1 MRQTFWGRPV
11 AGDDASPA
19 FACSACKNTGCKGKV
34 LLRWKRRGHQTRW
47 IFPLLAAVAVAAACL
62 RPRFAQARR
71 FTSSPL
77 RGYLDTIHNAGV
89 RRPSLFAQSSPRF
102 SEDRLSS
109 RIPDSRTVPVNSR
122 AWHVYQTTK
131 VCEPVVAR
139 PPFENSE
146 VDHKLSAFL
155 FSAGSLCKDPPV
167 RRSFSFPGYRSS
179 LVAFPAASFSPA
191 ADSLGFPTSPIFPSS
206 FPSVS
211 PFLSSSLWMIR
222 VVMPIIPTP
231 ESLCPPR
238 APVVYEE
245 LLRRANVTEV
255 NYLTSLRS
263 KADEIL
269 PLLFDIARDQGRE
282 ISPGMTFKPQQF
294 EQLKRLHEA
303 HLRGDLE
310 AQLAREKETQS
321 TPEHAEDAGKQPEP
335 TVGSPE
341 SWGDVRLARI
351 VSKHSG
357 KQTTRRTLPAMRSSV
372 PAAFHLI
379 DDLYGPIYDKKVLL
393 KQVHYFLE
401 QGNYEAVRKV
411 LRENRNVLCMEDA
424 KKLLEFAASV
434 IEAKEK
440 AALILRI
447 EAAWDSYRQ
456 ALPPSFTQQDA
467 KNLQFQLAHLSAGA
481 ASGTSPPSEVG
492 DKGSPASRQKKREK
506 QIDKRKRR
514 EAEAALRTQAHLLK
528 RLYEKAT
535 TEIRGLQHEAGL
547 RVRAVYHSIHKALW
561 DHGALKPYKKRPGK
575 NMQRATLDV
584 EDVSPYLKP
593 PPEATRLE
601 RLEATEAFARAVD
614 AEDWMEACKI
624 LRTKTRLLMFKSRH
638 KLLARFL
645 ELYQVVHAKAVKPQS
660 PEGTAAISG
669 KGDGEDS
676 GDLESKPSGH
686 EQNSGSDSKFE
697 SDVDESTAESGDK
710 AKRKRLTRREK
721 NALRRTFTKPP
732 LGGPYSE
739 KELTFF
745 RKVWWTTLRKP
756 AVVMKLLEPVAE
768 WGDEE
773 AKNLY
778 RVQLGE
784 YRERKRQRNIQFWRD
799 RGIDL
804 TKYTMDFSDAKGL
817 DWLRQKQA
825 EGALDA
831 PPPTLC
837 KTKKQLEEEKKQEQ
851 LEAEQQNREK
861 EGNEVGDETEQPK
874 EDGMSGKDDTQA
886 ELPRTEQVQNTEMR

>member
-19 FACSACKNTGCKGKV
+19 FACSAWKYPGCKRKV
-34 LLRWKRRGHQTRW
+34 LRWTRRGHQTRW
-47 IFPLLAAVAVAAACL
+47 IFPLLAAVAVAAVCL

-77 RGYLDTIHNAGV
+77 RGYLDTIHKAGV
-89 RRPSLFAQSSPRF
+89 RRPSCSAHSSSPRF

-122 AWHVYQTTK
+122 AWHVCQTTK

-139 PPFENSE
+139 SPIGDSE
-146 VDHKLSAFL
+146 GDHKLSAFL
-155 FSAGSLCKDPPV
+155 SSARSLCQDPPV
-167 RRSFSFPGYRSS
+167 RKSFSFSRSRSS
-179 LVAFPAASFSPA
+179 LVAFPGASFSPVA
-191 ADSLGFPTSPIFPSS
+191 HSLGLPTSLLTPSS
-206 FPSVS
+206 FPSLS

-245 LLRRANVTEV
+245 LLRRANVTDV

-310 AQLAREKETQS
+310 AQLAREKEIQS
-321 TPEHAEDAGKQPEP
+321 APGYAEVAGNQPEP
-335 TVGSPE
+335 IVGSPE
-341 SWGDVRLARI
+341 SWDDVRLARI

-372 PAAFHLI
+372 PPAFHLI

-447 EAAWDSYRQ
+447 EAAWDSYRR

-467 KNLQFQLAHLSAGA
+467 ENLQVQLAHLSAGA
-481 ASGTSPPSEVG
+481 ASGSSHPSEAG
-492 DKGSPASRQKKREK
+492 DKGSPASRREKREK

-547 RVRAVYHSIHKALW
+547 RVRALYHSIHKALW
-561 DHGALKPYKKRPGK
+561 DHGALKPYEKRPGK
-575 NMQRATLDV
+575 NMQRATLEV

-593 PPEATRLE
+593 PPDATRLE
-601 RLEATEAFARAVD
+601 RLEATEAFARAVED
-614 AEDWMEACKI
+614 EDWMEACKI

-645 ELYQVVHAKAVKPQS
+645 ELYQVVHAKAVKTQS
-660 PEGTAAISG
+660 PEGTTAISG
-669 KGDGEDS
+669 EVDSEDS
-676 GDLESKPSGH
+676 GDLESNPSGH
-686 EQNSGSDSKFE
+686 EQNSRSDSKSE
-697 SDVDESTAESGDK
+697 SDMDESTAESGDK

-756 AVVMKLLEPVAE
+756 TVVVKLLEPVAE

-837 KTKKQLEEEKKQEQ
+837 KTKKQLEEEKKQQ
-851 LEAEQQNREK
+851 LAVEQQNSEK
-861 EGNEVGDETEQPK
+861 EVNEVGDETEQPK
-874 EDGMSGKDDTQA
+874 EDDMNEKDDTQA
-886 ELPRTEQVQNTEMR
+886 ELPRTEQVQDTETR